1 MSNTF
6 QLGVKQKKY
15 DIVDLDGNVL
25 GQFSFNPSDTNLK
38 QRYKEVSKELNE
50 IGTELEKKKQD
61 NPGFDELDIY
71 DSIVYEKINYLL
83 AADVAKH
90 FFSIMGP
97 FSLLEEGGFFVESV
111 LSGLGNLIQEEMEK
125 RKSKTEEK
133 IRQHTEK
140 YHA

>member
-1 MSNTF
+1 MGNTF
-6 QLGVKQKKY
+6 NLGVKQKKY

-50 IGTELEKKKQD
+50 IEKEVEKKKQD
-61 NPGFDELDIY
+61 NPDFDELDIY

-133 IRQHTEK
+133 IRQHTAK

>member
-6 QLGVKQKKY
+6 LLGVKQKKY
-15 DIVDLDGNVL
+15 DIVDLDGNIL
-25 GQFSFNPSDTNLK
+25 GHFSFNPSDTNLK

-50 IGTELEKKKQD
+50 IEKEVEKKKQD
-61 NPGFDELDIY
+61 NPDFDELDIY

-97 FSLLEEGGFFVESV
+97 FSLLEEGGFFFESV
-111 LSGLGNLIQEEMEK
+111 LSGLGNLIMEEMGN

-133 IRQHTEK
+133 IKQHTAK